1 VTVGGS
7 GLCFW
12 RLGFWSGGAVH
23 RDEFGDRD
31 KFVAFGLEGIEG
43 GGHGVDG
50 GRVDVVG
57 EDDRAG
63 RGIFDDVAR
72 KMFGFA
78 DFPVL
83 GIDRPEDD
91 AEAVF
96 VVEAFGELRVAPS
109 VVGDFMAFVDDAFG
123 EGWIDWPRRRASRG
137 FREARTIGV
146 GSTPA
151 FNS

>member
-1 VTVGGS
+1 
-7 GLCFW
+7 
-12 RLGFWSGGAVH
+12 
-23 RDEFGDRD
+23 
-31 KFVAFGLEGIEG
+31 
-43 GGHGVDG
+43 
-50 GRVDVVG
+50 VDVVG
-57 EDDRAG
+57 EDDGAG
-63 RGIFDDVAR
+63 RGIFDDMAR
-72 KMFGFA
+72 NMFGFA

-123 EGWIDWPRRRASRG
+123 DGEGRIKRPRRRASRG
-137 FREARTIGV
+137 FRGAETIGV